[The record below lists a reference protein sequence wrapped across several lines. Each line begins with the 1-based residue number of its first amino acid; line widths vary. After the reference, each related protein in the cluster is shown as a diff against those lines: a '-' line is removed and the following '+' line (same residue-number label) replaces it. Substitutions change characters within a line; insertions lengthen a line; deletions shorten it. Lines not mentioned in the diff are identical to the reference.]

1 MSLQLSAPP
10 PASGSPPSSGA
21 APPGE
26 PPGKALGNSAFA
38 QLLARTAPAEGL
50 DQTNNGETRSTRP
63 HDAPAQG
70 EHAPHGHAA
79 DRPAAE
85 AGSTSAAALAQT
97 HTPPEQHAAAAA
109 KADVSAT
116 RSTDAMQLPGTA
128 ASGRGDA
135 AQAGHAAATVAAPGV
150 ARPSAGEQLRVV
162 SSAHNG
168 DALLEAHTP
177 TGAGS
182 AHPASIT
189 GSTSV
194 TANARDTGRVS
205 TAGVLQPSQITHAS
219 AKTTAPQATHAP
231 SRDGLPVPAASA
243 SAAKP
248 TAQPRSSSEH
258 AQAADAPAAPSL
270 SSSTAPVAQKATEVR
285 AASSM
290 TATQSAPPPATTTP
304 TGDAQQPPRRA
315 HELGARATAR
325 SLSVA
330 GATATSASAPASTG
344 PVQSPQLPVASAASL
359 AAAASPAGLPAG
371 VALQDVIESIH
382 ATVELAARQGMAQ
395 ARIALEPAE
404 LGSVRIHLSQTAD
417 GLLARVSA
425 DTPAAAQA
433 LAGGR
438 GELQQSLS
446 SLGVSLLRL
455 DISSSGQPGTR
466 DQSGRSANEQRTRP
480 ASAAIDAA
488 VESEG
493 LRAVDELQTASPT
506 GLDGALVDV
515 LA

>member
-26 PPGKALGNSAFA
+26 PPGKALRNSAFA

-63 HDAPAQG
+63 HNAPSQG

-79 DRPAAE
+79 DRSATE

-109 KADVSAT
+109 KADVSAA
-116 RSTDAMQLPGTA
+116 RSSGAVQLPGTA

-135 AQAGHAAATVAAPGV
+135 VTAGHAAATVAAPGV
-150 ARPSAGEQLRVV
+150 ARPSAGEQLSVAGA
-162 SSAHNG
+162 AHNS
-168 DALLEAHTP
+168 DAPLDAHTP
-177 TGAGS
+177 TAAS
-182 AHPASIT
+182 PASIA
-189 GSTSV
+189 GSTSI
-194 TANARDTGRVS
+194 TANARGTGDAS
-205 TAGVLQPSQITHAS
+205 TAGVLRAQTTGVAP
-219 AKTTAPQATHAP
+219 KTTAPQAKATHAP

-248 TAQPRSSSEH
+248 TAQPRSSSEQ
-258 AQAADAPAAPSL
+258 AQSADAPAAPSL

-290 TATQSAPPPATTTP
+290 TATQSASPPATTTP
-304 TGDAQQPPRRA
+304 TGEAQQPPRRA
-315 HELGARATAR
+315 HELGTRAAAR

-330 GATATSASAPASTG
+330 GATATSACAPASTG
-344 PVQSPQLPVASAASL
+344 PVQSGQLPVASAASP
-359 AAAASPAGLPAG
+359 AAAVSLASLPAG

-455 DISSSGQPGTR
+455 DISSSGQPDTR
-466 DQSGRSANEQRTRP
+466 DQSGRSANGQRTRP
-480 ASAAIDAA
+480 TSAAIDAA

-493 LRAVDELQTASPT
+493 LRAVDELQTVSPT
-506 GLDGALVDV
+506 GLDGARVDV